1 MNHAQLKRILNILRN
16 PNNVKEL
23 GKDNKK
29 KVDFTLCL
37 LIKTGFKISLWIAWL
52 KKSGNNIFHHT
63 LVFQNKGYLSN

>member
-29 KVDFTLCL
+29 KDDFTLCL
-37 LIKTGFKISLWIAWL
+37 VVKIGLKISLWIAWL
-52 KKSGNNIFHHT
+52 KKSENNIFHHT
-63 LVFQNKGYLSN
+63 